1 MARELSEQRPTLTQR
16 KMSDELKVDNLHF
29 WKQSNPRLLLVRT
42 SICDSRLLTDII
54 LTNSRG
60 RHHHIARSILE
71 PNPWWRRAMVSFG
84 ETTIVASVS
93 YIVAIA
99 VNSLHLCRVLG
110 GVLRRQEARSDLL
123 C

>member
-1 MARELSEQRPTLTQR
+1 MF
-16 KMSDELKVDNLHF
+16 DCHLHF
-29 WKQSNPRLLLVRT
+29 WKRSNPRLLLVRT
-42 SICDSRLLTDII
+42 SICDGRILTDII

-60 RHHHIARSILE
+60 PSSPYRQAILE